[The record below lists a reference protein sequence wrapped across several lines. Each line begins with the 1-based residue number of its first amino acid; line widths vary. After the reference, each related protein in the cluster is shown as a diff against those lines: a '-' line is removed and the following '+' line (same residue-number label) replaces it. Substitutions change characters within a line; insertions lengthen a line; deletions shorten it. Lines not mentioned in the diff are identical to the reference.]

1 MSNIRKYYENKFKE
15 YPDVVDLLTF
25 RQMMGG
31 ISDSFA
37 RLLIHE
43 DRVQYIFVKP
53 HYWIFKK
60 SIIDYV
66 LSEDYINRRLK
77 VRV

>member
-1 MSNIRKYYENKFKE
+1 MSNIRRHYETKFAN
-15 YPDVVDLLTF
+15 YPDVVDLLSF

-37 RLLIHE
+37 RLLVRE
-43 DRVQYIFVKP
+43 GRVKHTFIKP

-60 SIIDYV
+60 SVIDYL
-66 LSEDYINRRLK
+66 LSEDYANRRLK
-77 VRV
+77 VRA

>member
-1 MSNIRKYYENKFKE
+1 MSNIRNYYERKFKD
-15 YPDVVDLLTF
+15 YPDAMDMASF

-37 RLLIHE
+37 RRLIHE
-43 DRVQYIFVKP
+43 DRVKHTFVKP

-60 SIIDYV
+60 SVIDYL
-66 LSEDYINRRLK
+66 LSEDYANRRLK
-77 VRV
+77 VRA